1 MLNHECSVICHAR
14 RRRTCRRT
22 SCYNAQSNHITTSS
36 NHTTDFTSTTQLD
49 IRLSHT
55 PAHVSPRAPRA
66 SVPRATGPARR
77 SDKTSPNDQDHAHAC
92 ASYNGANKL
101 RYMCRLPFT
110 LLPPALSTCP
120 HLCHSNIEPPLASC
134 CQTRPARSCT
144 VTHRSSSAC
153 TVTHRSSSACT
164 VTHRS
169 SSACTVT
176 HRSSSA
182 CTVTHWSS
190 SACTVTH
197 RSSGVHAP
205 LRTRARTRRARP
217 IRIRNAE
224 RRMPSCLRNA

>member
-120 HLCHSNIEPPLASC
+120 HLCHSNAACLRLQAVA
-134 CQTRPARSCT
+134 RPDLP
-144 VTHRSSSAC
+144 
-153 TVTHRSSSACT
+153 
-164 VTHRS
+164 
-169 SSACTVT
+169 
-176 HRSSSA
+176 
-182 CTVTHWSS
+182 
-190 SACTVTH
+190 
-197 RSSGVHAP
+197 GHAP
-205 LRTRARTRRARP
+205 LRTGAPVHAPLPTGAPVHAPLPTGAPVCMHRYAPEPELAGRGQS
-217 IRIRNAE
+217 E
-224 RRMPSCLRNA
+224 LGMPSVVCPVACEMRSALSPPRGSA